1 MGYAC
6 PVCETPQQDA
16 EHLANHLAFTAMIH
30 GDDHESWLD
39 ERVPDWSDRS
49 PDELAPAVV
58 EYVPETEYDAVF
70 EDTAEDGHGGDAVAH
85 DHEHEHA
92 RDHARDIA
100 GRGRSHTSHGGSG
113 DDLDPET
120 REVLAEARDLTRQM
134 LDEGGEADDGDEGG
148 EADGDD
154 TGGDDIDGDD
164 TGGE

>member
-39 ERVPDWSDRS
+39 ERVPDWEACGPAD
-49 PDELAPAVV
+49 LAERVRDHV
-58 EYVPETEYDAVF
+58 EETEYDAIF
-70 EDTAEDGHGGDAVAH
+70 EDTTDDGHGEDPVA
-85 DHEHEHA
+85 HEHEHA

-100 GRGRSHTSHGGSG
+100 GRGGSHTSHGGSG
-113 DDLDPET
+113 GDLDPET

-134 LDEGGEADDGDEGG
+134 LDEGGEADDGD
-148 EADGDD
+148 D
-154 TGGDDIDGDD
+154 TGGDDIDGD
-164 TGGE
+164 TGGDDPSGE